1 MSPYTFPCVYVCFF
15 VNVLV
20 FFMCVSVC
28 LSLSPPVRMC
38 VCVRACVRVRACFVC
53 VCVSSKSM
61 NLPLSLSMYRLIYLD
76 ALYRYVYVCTR
87 TVTYMFVCMHRCIDR
102 STARHQCRRICV
114 CVCMF
119 IHIHAQ
125 KRSSLRRRCLLLLHV
140 ASHSDASPASRRGTR
155 AATERRVLHARP
167 ASTRA
172 RLAMDRA

>member
-1 MSPYTFPCVYVCFF
+1 
-15 VNVLV
+15 
-20 FFMCVSVC
+20 MCLYFSCVC
-28 LSLSPPVRMC
+28 LSVYLSHPLC
-38 VCVRACVRVRACFVC
+38 VCVCVCACVCVRACFVC